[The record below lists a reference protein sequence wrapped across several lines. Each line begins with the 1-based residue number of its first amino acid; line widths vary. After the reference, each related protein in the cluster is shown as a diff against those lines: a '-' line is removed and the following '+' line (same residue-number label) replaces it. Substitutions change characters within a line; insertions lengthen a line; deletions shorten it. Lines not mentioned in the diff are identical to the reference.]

1 MINSLL
7 LHINNKI
14 KDILKNGT
22 NWNKIDKNQVDIL
35 NEYNQFKINSPYTW
49 LELVEYGDIL
59 FTKCKKEIKNDQE
72 IRAKYIIEYMIH
84 NDIFDLITMDG
95 HGRF

>member
-1 MINSLL
+1 
-7 LHINNKI
+7 
-14 KDILKNGT
+14 
-22 NWNKIDKNQVDIL
+22 
-35 NEYNQFKINSPYTW
+35 